1 MSTAERQ
8 ILTPGETA
16 PPPNAAPAAPVAAEA
31 AATPERK
38 KPGPKPRVAAAPTAA
53 GPAAEP
59 AGDDLDEFDTD
70 ELPPAPVVPM
80 PAAAAEFTPE
90 QQRLIAAMIASAVGA
105 ARSAQDPQTA
115 ARLAAKAN
123 TKERLPSQAEA
134 AAMCD
139 DMVAKN
145 QRPRSILTPDGW
157 YVHPESVRTVDHGV
171 AKLQVG

>member
-16 PPPNAAPAAPVAAEA
+16 QPAAAPAAEAPAAPA
-31 AATPERK
+31 PQRN
-38 KPGPKPRVAAAPTAA
+38 KPGPKPRAAAAPAAAPAA
-53 GPAAEP
+53 GDA
-59 AGDDLDEFDTD
+59 DLDEFDTD
-70 ELPPAPVVPM
+70 ELPPQPPVAM

-115 ARLAAKAN
+115 AKLAARAN
-123 TKERLPSQAEA
+123 TAERLPSQAEA
-134 AAMCD
+134 AAMCE
-139 DMVAKN
+139 DMVSKN
-145 QRPRSILTPDGW
+145 LRPRSILTPDGW
-157 YVHPESVRTVDHGV
+157 YVHPEAVRTVDHGV